1 MASQDGTTEL
11 LSQSVNNT
19 CIPGSTYHV
28 DRGRA
33 SSASTPPTSP
43 PLSEVDYT
51 PLLESTQEPRHE
63 YTQLAHSLVK
73 AMADYV
79 GHLQEE
85 NLPMPSLEPAA
96 QVHGGLKVQGGVAAR
111 DTVVKLAQK
120 IVAMTMD
127 PEMKLFISSLQFH
140 FCSSLK
146 VAIDLRVHEYVPR
159 QGTINCSE
167 LATKVGADETV
178 LVRIMRVLI
187 TQHVFS
193 SPTPG
198 TYAHTTISW
207 CIMKSPD
214 IIDLLGHRL
223 DECFRASSR
232 QADALALARY
242 REPHETDTLGFG
254 LAFNTTANFWEVLA
268 RDTEGKRSQ
277 RFNRAMR
284 AVNINALEV
293 IPRIYPF
300 NRIGGNG
307 LLVDVGGGLGQVAR
321 AIMATNQ
328 GSRLQRCIVQ
338 DVCAADDVLE
348 EVLESNRKLGVEL
361 QRHDFFDKQPV
372 TGASIYFFRHIF
384 HDWPDRACV
393 KILKQIVQAMGRDSR
408 LLICDQ
414 VVDDEPSIPAT
425 LYDIDM
431 WTLFGGKER
440 NRSEWEA
447 LFRAADERLYI
458 KKVWTTT
465 EAPTTILEVCLW

>member
-11 LSQSVNNT
+11 LSQSVNST

-146 VAIDLRVHEYVPR
+146 VAIDLRVHE
-159 QGTINCSE
+159 
-167 LATKVGADETV
+167 
-178 LVRIMRVLI
+178 
-187 TQHVFS
+187 
-193 SPTPG
+193 
-198 TYAHTTISW
+198 
-207 CIMKSPD
+207 
-214 IIDLLGHRL
+214 L

-242 REPHETDTLGFG
+242 REPHEADTLGFG

>member
-1 MASQDGTTEL
+1 M
-11 LSQSVNNT
+11 
-19 CIPGSTYHV
+19 
-28 DRGRA
+28 
-33 SSASTPPTSP
+33 
-43 PLSEVDYT
+43 
-51 PLLESTQEPRHE
+51 
-63 YTQLAHSLVK
+63 
-73 AMADYV
+73 
-79 GHLQEE
+79 
-85 NLPMPSLEPAA
+85 
-96 QVHGGLKVQGGVAAR
+96 
-111 DTVVKLAQK
+111 
-120 IVAMTMD
+120 
-127 PEMKLFISSLQFH
+127 
-140 FCSSLK
+140 
-146 VAIDLRVHEYVPR
+146 
-159 QGTINCSE
+159 
-167 LATKVGADETV
+167 
-178 LVRIMRVLI
+178 
-187 TQHVFS
+187 
-193 SPTPG
+193 
-198 TYAHTTISW
+198 
-207 CIMKSPD
+207 
-214 IIDLLGHRL
+214 

-242 REPHETDTLGFG
+242 REPHEADTLGFG

-372 TGASIYFFRHIF
+372 TGELRIPAFNIKHVVADPRYGCFKTPGASIYFFRHIF